1 MQSSDKNPAGSL
13 GEELKAG
20 NTLLLL
26 LKQEQEFLINADV
39 DGLTKLTEE
48 KTKTVALMT
57 TLAQGRHRM
66 LGNAGF
72 EASEAGMQTWLKT
85 VAPATANAWKELLG
99 LAQQAKEINRTNG
112 LLIGQHMARNQSA
125 LNVLQG
131 SPQSGNLYGPNGQ
144 ATGQS
149 GRRSLVVG

>member
-20 NTLLLL
+20 NALLLL

-39 DGLTKLTEE
+39 EGLTKITEE

-57 TLAQGRHRM
+57 NLAQGRHRM
-66 LGNAGF
+66 LASAGF

-85 VAPATANAWKELLG
+85 VTPATGNAWKELLG

-144 ATGQS
+144 STGQS